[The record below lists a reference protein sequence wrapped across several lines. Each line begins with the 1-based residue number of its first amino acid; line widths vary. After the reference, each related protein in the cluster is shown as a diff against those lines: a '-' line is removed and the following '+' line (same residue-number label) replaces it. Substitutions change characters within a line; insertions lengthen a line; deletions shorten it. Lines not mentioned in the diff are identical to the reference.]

1 MFRIVS
7 IATVT
12 LAAAVAVWAQ
22 DLPGMAV
29 GILQQTDLARQ
40 AVTGQDTA
48 AALDHIRQAS
58 SLAGEIFQAKPGA
71 PQPVLVR
78 VYQDI
83 DTTTTYAPTKR
94 SRSGEY
100 NPDRLKEDTSIRD
113 VEGNVT
119 TARLNVTSAAARL
132 AAAQNA
138 IERQD
143 WVSASSELGA
153 VPASIIRTNVEG
165 TMPLLEARQNLE
177 LARIR
182 ILENKYKDAA
192 APLRAAARNLSDY
205 EQLTSAPRAQDAE
218 YYRERIETFSRIIRN
233 RPANAAEQIDAWLAP
248 INKWNSEAAD

>member
-1 MFRIVS
+1 M
-7 IATVT
+7 T
-12 LAAAVAVWAQ
+12 LAAAAWAQ
-22 DLPGMAV
+22 DVPGMAV
-29 GILQQTDLARQ
+29 GILQQSDLARQ
-40 AVTGQDTA
+40 AIMQRDSA

-58 SLAGEIFQAKPGA
+58 TLAGEIFQAKLGA

-94 SRSGEY
+94 SRTGEY
-100 NPDRLKEDTSIRD
+100 NPDRLKKDTSIRD

-119 TARLNVTSAAARL
+119 TARLDVTSAAAHL

-143 WVSASSELGA
+143 WVTADSELGA
-153 VPASIIRTNVEG
+153 IPASIIRTNVEG

-177 LARIR
+177 LARTR
-182 ILENKYKDAA
+182 ILESKYKDAA
-192 APLRAAARNLSDY
+192 APLRAAAQNLSDY
-205 EQLTSAPRAQDAE
+205 ERLTSAPRAQDAE